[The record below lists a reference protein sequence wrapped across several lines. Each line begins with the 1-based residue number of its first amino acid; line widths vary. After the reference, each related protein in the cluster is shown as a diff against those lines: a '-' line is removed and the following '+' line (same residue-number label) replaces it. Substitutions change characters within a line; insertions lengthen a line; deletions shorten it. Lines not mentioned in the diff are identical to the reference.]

1 MLYGGILM
9 ITGEQIERMVDF
21 EKWCPK
27 CKHNDIAENTIPCA
41 YCMETSIRDYTD
53 KPEKFEEK
61 KGR

>member
-1 MLYGGILM
+1 M

-27 CKHNDIAENTIPCA
+27 CKHNDVAENMIPCA
-41 YCMETSIRDYTD
+41 YCMETSIREYTD
-53 KPEKFEEK
+53 KPDKFEEK